1 MSAAT
6 AISLAL
12 GAWGA
17 GLATALGLREVR
29 RDKRKLDVRCHTNT
43 VMHEHREP
51 EPVICVRAVNDGR
64 RPIEV
69 ISVRFWLSNGGVLD
83 LDPMMTGNPFPILL
97 GDGQGLTL
105 YYEREVLDAMADEQQ
120 AVIRYLT
127 VFDAS
132 GFPWG
137 ADYPQAADRGVQ

>member
-1 MSAAT
+1 
-6 AISLAL
+6 
-12 GAWGA
+12 
-17 GLATALGLREVR
+17 
-29 RDKRKLDVRCHTNT
+29 
-43 VMHEHREP
+43 MHEHRES

-83 LDPMMTGNPFPILL
+83 LDPRMTGNPFPILL
-97 GDGQGLTL
+97 GDGQGMTL